1 MQWEKV
7 SSSSAVEKDFDAD
20 LIPVNKKALIKE
32 VFGI

>member
-7 SSSSAVEKDFDAD
+7 SSSSAAKKDSDAD
-20 LIPVNKKALIKE
+20 LIPVNKKALVKE